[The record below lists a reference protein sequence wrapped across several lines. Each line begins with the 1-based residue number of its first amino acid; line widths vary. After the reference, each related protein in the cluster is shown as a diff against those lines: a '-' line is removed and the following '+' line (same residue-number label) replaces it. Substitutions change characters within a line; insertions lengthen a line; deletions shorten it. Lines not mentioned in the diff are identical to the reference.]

1 MHRGRAVATLIAV
14 LLLAACGSSG
24 SSPKAPKPESD
35 SRIAFAGDDRIP
47 IDDAIYNITG
57 QVVADV
63 SSLTR
68 QVKPGGGTISA
79 PTCFGTSGC
88 YGGGG
93 GSFFGPTE
101 SGKGYIRLMVQ
112 SSKPAS
118 DMAREG
124 TVVILKSTDTKGT
137 ALLPGDIV
145 TFRCRRQYEAVAPVQ
160 ENVKLDA
167 KRDETWEWD
176 FCRLMLPVVEVAKP

>member
-1 MHRGRAVATLIAV
+1 MRRYKLVAVA
-14 LLLAACGSSG
+14 LLLLLSATACKDAQ
-24 SSPKAPKPESD
+24 PKAPKPESD
-35 SRIAFAGDDRIP
+35 SRIAFSGDTRVP
-47 IDDAIYNITG
+47 IDGAIYNITG

-93 GSFFGPTE
+93 GTFFGPTE
-101 SGKGYIRLMVQ
+101 SGKGFVRLMVQ

-124 TVVILKSTDTKGT
+124 TVVILKTTDTKGT
-137 ALLPGDIV
+137 ALLPGDKV
-145 TFRCRRQYEAVAPVQ
+145 TFRCRRQYEAVAPIQ

-176 FCRLMLPVVEVAKP
+176 FCRMLDPVIEVAKP